1 MEAVTVLAAC
11 IVTSLIHISHSPV
24 LDSHSSNL
32 RIPLTR
38 PDSEFTNLGA
48 ENISLDVAVISLC
61 ALFTL
66 LTKVGAA
73 FSQIY
78 YIFKVSTRYIC
89 VISKKISRW
98 YVAPM

>member
-1 MEAVTVLAAC
+1 M
-11 IVTSLIHISHSPV
+11 HIFHSPV

-48 ENISLDVAVISLC
+48 ENISLDVAVISLS

-66 LTKVGAA
+66 LAVFATLGDAYTNVGAA

-78 YIFKVSTRYIC
+78 YICKVSTYK
-89 VISKKISRW
+89 SHL
-98 YVAPM
+98 